1 MNIRTRFAP
10 SPTGNVH
17 IGNMRAAIFNWLFAR
32 HTGGKFLLRVE
43 DTDRERSTPEAIET
57 LLKAMDWLGLDV
69 DEEPLYQ
76 STRMEAHLAAAE
88 KLLASGHAYKED
100 KGGKGQGE
108 CVIFKMPEE
117 DMVFED
123 EIKGTLKKKAAD
135 TQDFVIVRSNGTPV
149 FHLANVLDD
158 IEQGITHVVRG
169 DDHIENTYRHIAL
182 YKALG
187 ATVPKFAHLPMII
200 NAQGK
205 PYSKRDGDAF
215 VGDFK
220 DKGFL
225 GETLFNYL
233 ALLGWSPG
241 DDREVMNRQEMIAA
255 FELTS
260 CKSSPAQVDLR
271 KLQWMN
277 GEYIRQMS
285 QATFGQMCLDEFE
298 KAGIDVEGGATSPT
312 EPRSCEAA
320 RSERLAPP
328 THSES
333 TVDAEAVFALLQ
345 SRVKLPSEIGPAADF
360 FFNDD
365 YEYNAKAVK
374 KKLLKDG
381 VFQTLEKIAGVFQ
394 TLENFD
400 EATVDKALHDFV
412 EESGLGFGA
421 VMPPVRIAVSGQMS
435 GPDLA
440 PVLAILGKEKVLA
453 RIQKTIQRFG

>member
-1 MNIRTRFAP
+1 MEIRTRFAP

-17 IGNMRAAIFNWLFAR
+17 IGNMRAAIFNWLYAR
-32 HTGGKFLLRVE
+32 HTGGTFLLRVE
-43 DTDRERSTPEAIET
+43 DTDRERSTPAAIET
-57 LLKAMDWLGLDV
+57 LLQAMSWLGLDV

-76 STRMEAHLAAAE
+76 STRMEVHLAAAE

-100 KGGKGQGE
+100 KGGIGQGE
-108 CVIFKMPEE
+108 CIIFKMPEE

-123 EIKGTLKKKAAD
+123 EIKGTLTKKAAD

-158 IEQGITHVVRG
+158 IEQGVTHVIRG

-187 ATVPKFAHLPMII
+187 APVPKFAHLPMIV

-215 VGDFK
+215 IGDFRE
-220 DKGFL
+220 KGFL
-225 GETLFNYL
+225 PEALFNYL

-241 DDREVMNRQEMIAA
+241 DDREVMTREEMIAE
-255 FELTS
+255 FDLKS

-277 GEYIRQMS
+277 GEYIRAMS
-285 QATFGQMCLDEFE
+285 PNIFNEIAKKEFQ
-298 KAGIDVEGGATSPT
+298 KAGIILNENA
-312 EPRSCEAA
+312 EAA
-320 RSERLAPP
+320 
-328 THSES
+328 
-333 TVDAEAVFALLQ
+333 FALLQ
-345 SRVKLPSEIGPAADF
+345 PRVKLPSEIVPQGRF
-360 FFNDD
+360 LFETSYD
-365 YEYNAKAVK
+365 YNEKAVK

-381 VFQTLEKIAGVFQ
+381 VFQTLEKVASMFQ
-394 TLENFD
+394 ALETFD
-400 EATVDKALHDFV
+400 TETVDKALHDFV
-412 EESGLGFGA
+412 EESGLGFGT
-421 VMPPVRIAVSGQMS
+421 VMPPVRIAVSGQQS

-440 PVLAILGKEKVLA
+440 PVLAILGKEKVLE
-453 RIQKTIQRFG
+453 RMQKTIQRFR

>member
-17 IGNMRAAIFNWLFAR
+17 IGNMRAAIFNWLYAR
-32 HTGGKFLLRVE
+32 HTGGQFLLRVE
-43 DTDRERSTPEAIET
+43 DTDRARSTPEAIET
-57 LLKAMDWLGLDV
+57 LLKAMGWLGLDV

-76 STRMEAHLAAAE
+76 STRMDAHLEAAE

-100 KGGKGQGE
+100 KGGLGQGE

-123 EIKGTLKKKAAD
+123 EIKGTLTKKAAD

-158 IEQGITHVVRG
+158 IEQGITHVIRG

-187 ATVPKFAHLPMII
+187 APVPKFAHLPMII

-220 DKGFL
+220 EKGFL
-225 GETLFNYL
+225 SETLFNYL

-241 DDREVMNRQEMIAA
+241 DDREVMTRDEMIAA

-277 GEYIRQMS
+277 GEYIRAMKPEEFN
-285 QATFGQMCLDEFE
+285 AMARAEVPNIGNHADE
-298 KAGIDVEGGATSPT
+298 
-312 EPRSCEAA
+312 
-320 RSERLAPP
+320 
-328 THSES
+328 
-333 TVDAEAVFALLQ
+333 VFALLQ
-345 SRVKLPSEIGPAADF
+345 SRVKLPSEIGPASTF
-360 FFNDD
+360 FFSED
-365 YEYNAKAVK
+365 YEYDAKAVK

-381 VFQTLEKIAGVFQ
+381 VFQTLEKIGEMFQ
-394 TLENFD
+394 TLETFD

-412 EESGLGFGA
+412 EESGLGFGG
-421 VMPPVRIAVSGQMS
+421 VMQPVRIAVSGQQS

-440 PVLAILGKEKVLA
+440 PVLAVLGKETSIA
-453 RIQKTIQRFG
+453 RIAKTIERFSD